1 MTVVGLVWMEGAPLS
16 KHSHKCFDVSISQIC
31 RKLGAEIQILFSTN
45 ITINILIQSLNIKIQ
60 LKCLFSIIFSWQLK
74 ENVLFQVTFHC
85 HFFLCL
91 YEVHRQYWSIDCK
104 SRSFLNGSA
113 ALLPQ
118 NTKVGYHTYVYRGKT
133 QKKQVM
139 FVRKCHNLISNK
151 TN

>member
-118 NTKVGYHTYVYRGKT
+118 NTKVGYHVYLRKT
-133 QKKQVM
+133 QKKQV
-139 FVRKCHNLISNK
+139 FVRKCNNLMSNK

>member
-1 MTVVGLVWMEGAPLS
+1 MSKAWSRNPNFIFHKYYY
-16 KHSHKCFDVSISQIC
+16 KHSDTVPEYLNPTQMLVFNHIFMTTK
-31 RKLGAEIQILFSTN
+31 RKF
-45 ITINILIQSLNIKIQ
+45 
-60 LKCLFSIIFSWQLK
+60 
-74 ENVLFQVTFHC
+74 LFQVTFHC

-118 NTKVGYHTYVYRGKT
+118 NTKVGYHVYLRKT
-133 QKKQVM
+133 QKKQV